1 MNSREPLQWQSPR
14 VSRRE
19 RTSFVA
25 STLTRLVLA
34 WFCARAILGAVI
46 GAAPDGNP
54 GRDADPLRVSVYAT
68 GGDVL
73 RYLIEPGDRDR
84 AVEVLRRLGVSR
96 VFLEGRRGDEYVAP
110 DRLREI
116 RGFLEGQ
123 GIGSTGGIATVPGS
137 TFGTR
142 QEGPLGWLNWES
154 HATREGVSRFFREN
168 APVFDA
174 LIVDDFYCTGDMSPA
189 SEAAR
194 AGRSW
199 GEYRRDLMVS
209 LIDPLIVA
217 PTRESSPGTRL
228 ILKFPQWYDRFHLFG
243 YDPVRMSAR
252 FSAIWVGTEVRD
264 PRTRRM
270 GFVQPTEGYLN
281 FRWLREVAGPKVV
294 GAWFD
299 HIECSAWNFVDQAWL
314 SVLAGAWELTLFR
327 LGDVMEGHPG
337 DALLAEHL
345 PALRRLAERVR
356 DRARRG
362 LAYYKPPDSDPGSNL
377 YLMDY
382 LAMLG
387 WPILP
392 VATYPT
398 DAPAV
403 VLGAQAAADAGIL
416 ARLTAGLNRGQTVIA
431 TPAFWRALGP
441 QGWALAGVDGGTNE
455 AVAGVSELRIG
466 SETVGLTVPLA
477 VEAGLRASTARVH
490 WEAVVDGVRVPLL
503 TSRPHALGHVL
514 TLAVRSF
521 SDADFRNTGEWL
533 LAPQALGLPVLP
545 RRAAD
550 DLRKWVL
557 APLNVAF
564 DAPSGV
570 ALHLFD
576 RAACLYH
583 FGAEPVDVRLDGQS
597 LRLEPHE
604 CRWLP
609 RE

>member
-1 MNSREPLQWQSPR
+1 MSPREPMRGPSPG
-14 VSRRE
+14 VLGVG

-25 STLTRLVLA
+25 TTVARLVLA
-34 WFCARAILGAVI
+34 CFCTRAVAGAVV
-46 GAAPDGNP
+46 GAAPDGIP

-73 RYLIEPGDRDR
+73 RYLIEPGDRER
-84 AVEVLRRLGVSR
+84 VVERLARLGVSR

-116 RGFLEGQ
+116 RAYLEGK
-123 GIGSTGGIATVPGS
+123 GIGSTGGIATVPG
-137 TFGTR
+137 TAFGTR
-142 QEGPLGWLNWES
+142 QQGPLGWLNWES
-154 HATREGVSRFFREN
+154 AATREGVSRFFREN
-168 APVFDA
+168 APVFDS
-174 LIVDDFYCTGDMSPA
+174 LIVDDFFCTGDVSPA

-194 AGRSW
+194 GGRSW
-199 GEYRRDLMVS
+199 GGYRRDLMVS
-209 LIDPLIVA
+209 LLEPLIVA
-217 PTRESSPGTRL
+217 PTRDASPETRL

-252 FSAIWVGTEVRD
+252 FSSIWVGTEVRD

-270 GFVQPTEGYLN
+270 GFVQPTEGYVN

-299 HIECSAWNFVDQAWL
+299 HIECSARNFVDQAWL
-314 SVLAGAWELTLFR
+314 SVLAGARELTLFR

-403 VLGAQAAADAGIL
+403 VLGAQAAADADVL
-416 ARLTAGLNRGQTVIA
+416 ARLTEGLDRGQTVIA

-441 QGWALAGVDGGTNE
+441 RGWALAGVDGGTNE

-466 SETVGLTVPLA
+466 SETVGLTVPLTL
-477 VEAGLRASTARVH
+477 EAGMRASTATVH
-490 WEAVVDGVRVPLL
+490 WEATVDGVRVPLL
-503 TSRPHALGHVL
+503 VSRPHARGHVF
-514 TLAVRSF
+514 TLAVRTF

-533 LAPQALGLPVLP
+533 LAPQALGLPELP

-550 DLRKWVL
+550 DLRKRVL
-557 APLNVAF
+557 APLDVAF
-564 DAPSGV
+564 EAPAGV

-583 FGAEPVDVRLDGQS
+583 FGAEAVEVRLEGHA

-609 RE
+609 LE